1 MVLEVRQDYVP
12 WKILRNSSRHF
23 APSLPHPILGFLLA
37 AETSGRDEWKGAC
50 DTLSVSIFSIL
61 STWTL

>member
-1 MVLEVRQDYVP
+1 MLEVRQDYVP

-37 AETSGRDEWKGAC
+37 AETSGRDEWEHWKGAC
-50 DTLSVSIFSIL
+50 DALSVSTF
-61 STWTL
+61 STWAL